1 MNQNKQKRRLVTF
14 KFKGIGYINDDF
26 VMNRKSCIIHYT
38 LDRQKK
44 RRGYL
49 IHFNNEFL
57 NDPIATPEFISKL
70 VFNSFKTSLNI
81 KHT

>member
-1 MNQNKQKRRLVTF
+1 MKQKRRLIEF
-14 KFKGIGYINDDF
+14 KFKGIGYNMDDF
-26 VMNRKSCIIHYT
+26 IHDRKSCIIHYR

-49 IHFNNEFL
+49 VHFNNEFL
-57 NDPIATPEFISKL
+57 NDPIATPSFLAKIIFS
-70 VFNSFKTSLNI
+70 SFKESFNI